1 MSRLPTVLVSS
12 VVRSAHQGESHGG
25 LYLLD
30 LETGA
35 RRRMVDWNTC
45 DISWK
50 GRGLDRGLRGIAFQG
65 EEIWVAAADEL
76 FVYDQAF
83 VRLRSYRNPYLAHC
97 HEIHCD
103 GARLYLTS
111 TGYDSVLEFDLA
123 AERFT
128 RGWTLRG
135 RQAGAGQLQLS
146 YHAFDPNADGGPER
160 GDTIHINNVHVED
173 GAIHVSALRLPV
185 LLRISGGQL
194 TQAARLPVKTH
205 NARPYRGGLLFSNT
219 GRERG
224 EYHAAGQSAP
234 VVFPV
239 PAFDR
244 ATLVNGDL
252 PSDHAQVGFARGL
265 CVSDGATPVLALGSS
280 PATVTAFELETGR
293 RLARWTLTN
302 DVRHAV
308 HGLAVWPLAV
318 PELDPA
324 PCEQAS
330 ELTPASA
337 AS

>member
-1 MSRLPTVLVSS
+1 MSRLPTVVVSS

-35 RRRMVDWNTC
+35 RRRMVDWNIC
-45 DISWK
+45 DISWE
-50 GRGLDRGLRGIAFQG
+50 GRGLDRGLRGVAFQD

-97 HEIHCD
+97 HEICCD

-111 TGYDSVLEFDLA
+111 TGYDSVLEFDFTVG
-123 AERFT
+123 RFT
-128 RGWTLRG
+128 RGWTIRG
-135 RQAGAGQLQLS
+135 RQTGTGQVELS
-146 YHAFDPNADGGPER
+146 YSTFDPNADGGPER
-160 GDTIHINNVHVED
+160 GDTIHINNVQAEN

-185 LLRISGGQL
+185 LLQISGGQL

-205 NARPYRGGLLFSNT
+205 NARPYRGGLLLNNT

-224 EYHAAGQSAP
+224 EYHAADRPGP
-234 VVFPV
+234 VVYPV

-265 CVSDGATPVLALGSS
+265 CVSDGPAPVLALGSS

-308 HGLAVWPLAV
+308 HGLAVWPFAV
-318 PELDPA
+318 PQLDPA
-324 PCEQAS
+324 PGEQVR
-330 ELTPASA
+330 ELTPTPAPN
-337 AS
+337 